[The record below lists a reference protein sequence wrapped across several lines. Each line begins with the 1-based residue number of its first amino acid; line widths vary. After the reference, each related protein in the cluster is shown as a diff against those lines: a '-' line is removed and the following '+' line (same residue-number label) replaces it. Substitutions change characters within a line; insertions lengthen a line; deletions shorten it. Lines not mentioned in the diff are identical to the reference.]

1 MICYWN
7 VLYTHA
13 LTDHYMVPWCHG
25 SYVWLG
31 LHKLT
36 MRAPIILSPVF
47 ASTYLPFRIE
57 YPIPVSCWRKPIKFC
72 SSGKDLVV
80 VVQIVIKSQD
90 EKYRWFV
97 CTQMVKFCRP
107 VTYSYICAL
116 CTWGITR
123 IALHTNMLD
132 LPVSSNL
139 HLACIIIS
147 IIINIIIGIIIQ
159 W

>member
-7 VLYTHA
+7 VLYKHA
-13 LTDHYMVPWCHG
+13 LTDDYMLPWCHG
-25 SYVWLG
+25 SYMWLG
-31 LHKLT
+31 LWKLT
-36 MRAPIILSPVF
+36 MWAQITLFPVSVRLSM
-47 ASTYLPFRIE
+47 YLPFRME
-57 YPIPVSCWRKPIKFC
+57 YPIPVKCRKKPIKFC
-72 SSGKDLVV
+72 SSGKDLDVV
-80 VVQIVIKSQD
+80 VIKSQD
-90 EKYRWFV
+90 EKYWWFV

-123 IALHTNMLD
+123 IALHTNMFD
-132 LPVSSNL
+132 LSVSSNL